1 MRREQRAHGDGTIRI
16 RPDGRWE
23 GKLAWILPS
32 GELYRK
38 SVYGK
43 TQKEAGRKLAELRQQ
58 AKNNTL
64 SLTKAQTLA
73 TYLDGW
79 WYDERLKPSTLKN
92 RELNVRVRIAPVIG
106 GIKLDKVAPNHVKQV
121 DNALK
126 ERGLSGAARMQAF
139 AVLRTALRQAFVE
152 GLIPAS
158 PFDKVTWKPSVVQR
172 AERVLSMQE
181 KAKLLRIKDEWT
193 PLWKLFIATGLRS
206 GEALGLMWKD
216 VDLQGHRLHI
226 KQTISRDSG
235 SKLGYRIGSPK
246 TKKAMRTLEI
256 QPAVAEIFREI
267 RERQQ
272 AEAERIGE
280 AWIDTGFVFTWK
292 LGQPMVGDNAH
303 YYLQRSLQQVGV
315 APSRVH
321 DLRHTFASDQ
331 LLAGT
336 PMSEVSRMLGHA
348 SVSITLDIYAHILPE
363 VQSQASKTA
372 SRILEEAMQLAE
384 LQEVSNAS

>member
-1 MRREQRAHGDGTIRI
+1 MSDNKRANGEGTIKR
-16 RPDGRWE
+16 RSDGRFE
-23 GKLAWILPS
+23 GQVRLELPS
-32 GELYRK
+32 GESHRQ

-43 TQKEAGRKLAELRQQ
+43 TKQEVSRKISKLKQQ
-58 AKNNTL
+58 QRDNTL
-64 SLTKAQTLA
+64 SLAKAPSLKQ
-73 TYLDGW
+73 YLESW

-92 RELNVRVRIAPVIG
+92 RELNVRVRIVPVIG
-106 GIKLDKVAPNHVKQV
+106 GIKLDKVAPNQVKQV

-126 ERGLSGAARMQAF
+126 ERGLSGAGRMQAF

-158 PFDKVTWKPSVVQR
+158 PFDKVTWKPPVVQR

-181 KAKLLRIKDEWT
+181 KAQLLRIKDEWT